1 MDFLNKAKDMIDQ
14 NDEQVDQAL
23 QQAGE
28 FAKAKFPG
36 QEQAIDT
43 AIDKAQELTGQGDTT
58 RPAAPAAPPAD
69 QPPA

>member
-1 MDFLNKAKDMIDQ
+1 MIDQ

-58 RPAAPAAPPAD
+58 RPADPAAPPAD

>member
-14 NDEQVDQAL
+14 HDEQVDQAL
-23 QQAGE
+23 EKAGE

-43 AIDKAQELTGQGDTT
+43 AIDKAQELTGKGDTT
-58 RPAAPAAPPAD
+58 RPATPAE